1 MDCLFFTLLIL
12 YNALIDF
19 LMLKHLL
26 LLKIIH
32 IGVQEYFIETP
43 GSFPKGQGTLR
54 FLSNY
59 DFYFTLHKFLF
70 RSLCV

>member
-1 MDCLFFTLLIL
+1 MDSLFFTLLIL

-32 IGVQEYFIETP
+32 IGVQENSIETP
-43 GSFPKGQGTLR
+43 GSFPKGQETLR

-59 DFYFTLHKFLF
+59 YFYFTLHKFLF